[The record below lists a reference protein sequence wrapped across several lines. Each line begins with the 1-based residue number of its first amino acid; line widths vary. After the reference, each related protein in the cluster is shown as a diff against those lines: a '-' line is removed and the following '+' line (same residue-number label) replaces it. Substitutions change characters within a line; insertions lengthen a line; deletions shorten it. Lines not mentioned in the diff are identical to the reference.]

1 MKNINLVCNLFGIA
15 RRTYFHW
22 KKDINKNKSIN
33 LIEKYFTKEE
43 LEEFITNGKIEKQ
56 ELIKDLSIDEI
67 QKLIKDEHNQKILEQ
82 IENLKKE
89 LI

>member
-1 MKNINLVCNLFGIA
+1 MRELVCKLFGIA

-33 LIEKYFTKEE
+33 LIEKYFTEKE
-43 LEEFITNGKIEKQ
+43 LEEFITSGLIAKQ

-67 QKLIKDEHNQKILEQ
+67 ETLIKTQHNQKILEQ
-82 IENLKKE
+82 IENLKKD
-89 LI
+89 LR

>member
-1 MKNINLVCNLFGIA
+1 MRKVISELCGINE
-15 RRTYFHW
+15 RTYYVW
-22 KKDINKNKSIN
+22 KNKSHIKLVN
-33 LIEKYFTKEE
+33 LIEKYFTEQN

>member
-1 MKNINLVCNLFGIA
+1 MKEKICKLFGIA

-33 LIEKYFTKEE
+33 LIEKYFTEKD
-43 LEEFITNGKIEKQ
+43 LEEFITSGSIAKQ

-67 QKLIKDEHNQKILEQ
+67 ETLIKTQHNQKILEQ